1 VRTGFS
7 PSSGNQ
13 EVERPG
19 ALRAGFDDYGA
30 ADLDEEHDAADAGRR
45 IGMPLLALWGEHS
58 FLKTI
63 DTLGI
68 WREYAEDVSG
78 TMIEDCGH
86 FLAEERPEAV
96 LEALEGFLPDW
107 KAGVSRPR

>member
-1 VRTGFS
+1 
-7 PSSGNQ
+7 
-13 EVERPG
+13 
-19 ALRAGFDDYGA
+19 
-30 ADLDEEHDAADAGRR
+30 
-45 IGMPLLALWGEHS
+45 MPTLALWGEHS

-68 WREYAEDVSG
+68 WREYADDVGG

-96 LEALEGFLPDW
+96 LEALAGFLPRLQEGTRATQ
-107 KAGVSRPR
+107 KTV